1 MASPAGNSSSAV
13 ARPPIT
19 LDDLPPSLLLRII
32 SFLPTLD
39 AIQTTLI
46 SPAFLDLWT
55 SLPSLSFDFSLFLP
69 PCDTPSQTLR
79 AFSDFA
85 TRALLLR
92 HPPSSSSP
100 LRSLHLR
107 LDSATHLLPYRRH
120 IDSWIHYAVAHDV
133 ESLSLTFSS
142 KYLRQFQNETTD
154 PYYYPF
160 PLPLLRNG
168 SVRSL
173 HLKHC
178 NLDVPR
184 NRSRT
189 RLCES
194 LASIDFVQVYLTDE
208 MISDLVAGCLNIES
222 LTIRQCHGMKDFKI
236 SSASLKRLDLW
247 QFRCDE
253 GSVEIR
259 APNLS
264 NLSMFFFEV
273 GEYVM
278 EDSSAVEE
286 ADVTCISMVENYR
299 YWIKIVRLL
308 SHVKRFHVQNWWY
321 KAVVSKDCLPESFV
335 FHNLNY
341 LRINMEY
348 TKADMVGIA
357 VLLELSPKL
366 GTMIL
371 DRELRINEE
380 IFGARISEE
389 FKRINFNLP
398 SLRHLK
404 LNCYWG
410 TMDEL
415 HFLRLVLKSEVVLER
430 IVLHP
435 VRLDQNSVIPI
446 VLVKRTQGFQVVQ
459 GSFPGPKLHFT
470 SAASAMHP
478 QSETYQ
484 GLEIM
489 VFTEHTNHNKAQSS
503 WVRKLFT
510 IQG

>member
-1 MASPAGNSSSAV
+1 MASPAGGSSSAV
-13 ARPPIT
+13 ARPPTT

-32 SFLPTLD
+32 SSLSTLD

-79 AFSDFA
+79 AFSDFV
-85 TRALLLR
+85 TRAFLLR
-92 HPPSSSSP
+92 HPPSSSP

-107 LDSATHLLPYRRH
+107 LDSATHHLPYRRH

-142 KYLRQFQNETTD
+142 KYLLQFLNETTD
-154 PYYYPF
+154 SYYYPF

-184 NRSRT
+184 NTSRT

-208 MISDLVAGCLNIES
+208 RISDLVAGCLNIEA
-222 LTIRQCHGMKDFKI
+222 LTIRQCHGMKEVKI
-236 SSASLKRLDLW
+236 SSPSLKRLDLW

-264 NLSMFFFEV
+264 NLRMFFFEV

-321 KAVVSKDCLPESFV
+321 K
-335 FHNLNY
+335 
-341 LRINMEY
+341 
-348 TKADMVGIA
+348 
-357 VLLELSPKL
+357 
-366 GTMIL
+366 
-371 DRELRINEE
+371 

-389 FKRINFNLP
+389 FERINFNLP
-398 SLRHLK
+398 SLGHLK

-459 GSFPGPKLHFT
+459 GSFPGCGL
-470 SAASAMHP
+470 
-478 QSETYQ
+478 QVYQ
-484 GLEIM
+484 GMDVYQGMEI
-489 VFTEHTNHNKAQSS
+489 SCLI
-503 WVRKLFT
+503 WR
-510 IQG
+510 